1 MFIQKRKITADDA
14 VDAPVVVDEVAK
26 AADAAPDAEVAPE
39 ASELLFETEEVAQ
52 LLAEVTGE
60 TVDVELDDENEAVKF
75 TVGDDEFTVHAEGD
89 EEILESRRVG
99 RGKREVAASTK
110 LAAKPQGRTVRR
122 IVKK

>member
-1 MFIQKRKITADDA
+1 MFIQKRKITADDS
-14 VDAPVVVDEVAK
+14 VDAPVVVDEVAEV
-26 AADAAPDAEVAPE
+26 AEVAPE

-60 TVDVELDDENEAVKF
+60 TVDVELDDENGAVKF

-110 LAAKPQGRTVRR
+110 PAAKPQGRTVRR